1 MAILSAKKPIKKPE
15 SRASRSTT
23 APPMVMI
30 FMLGKIITRTMNSLS
45 SLQPETT
52 GGSMQKECL
61 VPTSS

>member
-1 MAILSAKKPIKKPE
+1 MNNRLKVETTSFSLHIMA
-15 SRASRSTT
+15 
-23 APPMVMI
+23 MI

-52 GGSMQKECL
+52 GGSMQRECL